1 MELALI
7 TAFHKIMKELEDSQL
22 RFFICGFACYM
33 NDASKFNSKT
43 FLINSRYIPLFEFCF
58 LETGGSIYNYRGN
71 YAYSQEY
78 SNLEDRLEAKAKVRE
93 YTENMLESNAI
104 NVAKILT
111 KLFEDKLGKKTAE
124 ISVDSIE
131 YVYNGRT
138 SIKFRVYIL
147 GDIDQA
153 NIIQYMIN
161 AESTTR

>member
-22 RFFICGFACYM
+22 RFFICGFACCM

-43 FLINSRYIPLFEFCF
+43 FLINSRHIPLFEFCF
-58 LETGGSIYNYRGN
+58 LETGGSIYNYKGN
-71 YAYSQEY
+71 YNYNQKYEK
-78 SNLEDRLEAKAKVRE
+78 LIDRVEAGDEVRE
-93 YTENMLESNAI
+93 YTQNILKSNAAD
-104 NVAKILT
+104 VAKILT

-131 YVYNGRT
+131 YVYNGGT
-138 SIKFRVYIL
+138 SIKFRVDIL
-147 GDIDQA
+147 GDIDKA

-161 AESTTR
+161 AKSTTM